1 MLWRVQF
8 GKYKSKLADRYNT
21 TKEDIWYF
29 YVFIIDLFLLVF
41 IFLKKKISQK
51 FQVILE
57 ERQKKNLDK
66 TEMTGK
72 THHGMHPV

>member
-1 MLWRVQF
+1 MLWRIQF

-29 YVFIIDLFLLVF
+29 YVFIIDLFLLVN
-41 IFLKKKISQK
+41 ISQK

-57 ERQKKNLDK
+57 ERQKKKSWQN
-66 TEMTGK
+66 
-72 THHGMHPV
+72 